1 MKRERSEIVD
11 QAMRLFWARGF
22 HGTSMRDLQQV
33 LDLRPGSI
41 YAAFG
46 SKEGLFREV
55 LRYYTQGGQ
64 TLLRRLRGETGS
76 PLTAIERYFQTV
88 VLELRHRA
96 PNPQCLL
103 VKSLLELI
111 DDEEGELVVEVR
123 NHLKVMQGCFAEL
136 LREAQANGEIPRELD
151 PDRTAHYLQVQ
162 LMGLRSY
169 ARLSEDEAV
178 IGAVMQDLFARL
190 RRGDLPTVAQ
200 PVCH

>member
-64 TLLRRLRGETGS
+64 TLLRRLRDETGS

-103 VKSLLELI
+103 VKSLLELS

-123 NHLKVMQGCFAEL
+123 NHLKGMQGCFAEL

-169 ARLSEDEAV
+169 ARLNEDEAV
-178 IGAVMQDLFARL
+178 IGSVMQDLFARL

>member
-1 MKRERSEIVD
+1 LS
-11 QAMRLFWARGF
+11 
-22 HGTSMRDLQQV
+22 
-33 LDLRPGSI
+33 
-41 YAAFG
+41 
-46 SKEGLFREV
+46 
-55 LRYYTQGGQ
+55 
-64 TLLRRLRGETGS
+64 
-76 PLTAIERYFQTV
+76 
-88 VLELRHRA
+88 
-96 PNPQCLL
+96 
-103 VKSLLELI
+103 
-111 DDEEGELVVEVR
+111 DDEEGELVAEVR
-123 NHLKVMQGCFAEL
+123 NHLKGMQGCFAEL

>member
-1 MKRERSEIVD
+1 
-11 QAMRLFWARGF
+11 
-22 HGTSMRDLQQV
+22 MRDLQQV

-103 VKSLLELI
+103 VKSLLELS

-136 LREAQANGEIPRELD
+136 LREAQANGEIPREFD

>member
-76 PLTAIERYFQTV
+76 PLTTIERYFQTV

-103 VKSLLELI
+103 VKSLLELS

>member
-103 VKSLLELI
+103 VKSLLELS
-111 DDEEGELVVEVR
+111 DDEDGELVVEVR

>member
-1 MKRERSEIVD
+1 
-11 QAMRLFWARGF
+11 
-22 HGTSMRDLQQV
+22 MRDLQQV

-103 VKSLLELI
+103 VKSLLELS

>member
-103 VKSLLELI
+103 VKSLLELS

-190 RRGDLPTVAQ
+190 RRGDLPTLAQ

>member
-103 VKSLLELI
+103 VKSLLELS

-136 LREAQANGEIPRELD
+136 LREALANGEIPRELD